1 VSAVSSNLSEVN
13 GGLSAQQERV
23 LDAAQ
28 ACFVR
33 SGFHRTT
40 MQDIA
45 KEASMSPANIYRYF
59 ASKEALVLGWAT
71 RQRES
76 ATTILAE
83 LERSGDRRAALFGI
97 IAHYHVAISRDA
109 AVLRVD
115 LWSESARN
123 PGIAAIWQDLEDES
137 RKWFVDLLASLATSP
152 DCDPDALFM
161 TMNTVMKGLTVN
173 RALLPD
179 HDPAPVVAQL
189 HALIDAGLAGNTP
202 SAPKP
207 ARRRGR

>member
-1 VSAVSSNLSEVN
+1 MQFQSNLSELR

-123 PGIAAIWQDLEDES
+123 PGIAAIWQDLERRESQMVRRSARLARDLAGLRSGCPVHDDEHH
-137 RKWFVDLLASLATSP
+137 DE
-152 DCDPDALFM
+152 
-161 TMNTVMKGLTVN
+161 GLTVN

-179 HDPAPVVAQL
+179 YDPAAVVAQL

-207 ARRRGR
+207 ARKRGR